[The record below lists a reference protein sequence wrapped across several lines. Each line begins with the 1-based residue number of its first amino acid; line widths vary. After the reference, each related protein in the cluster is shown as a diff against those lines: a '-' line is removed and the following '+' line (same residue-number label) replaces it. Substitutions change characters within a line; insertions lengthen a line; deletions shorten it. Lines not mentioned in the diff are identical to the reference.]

1 MCFDLKQIGDVF
13 MNTKCL
19 ITLSIFAFITAST
32 AQAADTVIFKQPKS
46 NVSSSN
52 VLSPRISPVTVSAPF
67 SWSGFYLGGQI
78 GYFSSQNTL
87 NYAQES
93 REGKWAWVD
102 RGLSPKPSGL
112 RAGLYAG
119 SNIDL
124 GNNLIFSFDTD
135 MVWSG
140 RKDTQTGNEKRILD
154 ELDTINVAFKK
165 AGIPIIKP
173 AAQDE
178 TIPNYGD
185 IVVSSVTLKEKWAGA
200 ARARIGFASH
210 RLMPYI
216 AGGIAYTQMQYIM
229 SLLTKSQEDSTVFAS
244 GNVLDET
251 KIMVGYTIGGGFDLA
266 MTDNIVMRTEYRYS
280 DFFKQKFADDKLK
293 IASKTH
299 DFRLGIAYKF

>member
-1 MCFDLKQIGDVF
+1 

-19 ITLSIFAFITAST
+19 ITLSIFTFITAST
-32 AQAADTVIFKQPKS
+32 AQAADTVIFKQPQL
-46 NVSSSN
+46 NVSSPN
-52 VLSPRISPVTVSAPF
+52 ILSPRISPVTVSAPF
-67 SWSGFYLGGQI
+67 SWSGFYFGGQT

-87 NYAQES
+87 NYAQEA

-119 SNIDL
+119 ANIDL
-124 GNNLIFSFDTD
+124 GDNLIFSFDTD

-140 RKDTQTGNEKRILD
+140 RKNTQTDNGKKILD
-154 ELDTINVAFKK
+154 ELDTINAAFKE

>member
-1 MCFDLKQIGDVF
+1 